1 MTKNR
6 TFLCLLRTGKK
17 SFTNPP
23 PYFALFANHQTMNI
37 RKNHKFHFGGI
48 LLTALLSIPD
58 CEALGIGD
66 TDLDRGHYTGNVTY
80 SKYTYLKD
88 SSEPK
93 LDILVFNNQVRLQED
108 KKGLFIENNTVN
120 YYFDNENNIEITTNE
135 GYIKYKRTNN
145 SIEMNTRTEITYADS
160 TTVSLGNGT
169 LEKQ

>member
-1 MTKNR
+1 
-6 TFLCLLRTGKK
+6 
-17 SFTNPP
+17 
-23 PYFALFANHQTMNI
+23 MNI
-37 RKNHKFHFGGI
+37 RKNHKFYFGGI
-48 LLTALLSIPD
+48 LLTALLSFSA
-58 CEALGIGD
+58 CEDLGIGD
-66 TDLDRGHYTGNVTY
+66 AVLDRGLYTGNVTY
-80 SKYTYLKD
+80 RKYTYLKD

-120 YYFDNENNIEITTNE
+120 YYFDKENNIEITTNE

-145 SIEMNTRTEITYADS
+145 SIEMNTRTEIAYADS

>member
-1 MTKNR
+1 
-6 TFLCLLRTGKK
+6 
-17 SFTNPP
+17 
-23 PYFALFANHQTMNI
+23 MNI

-48 LLTALLSIPD
+48 LLTALLSFSA
-58 CEALGIGD
+58 CEDLGIGD
-66 TDLDRGHYTGNVTY
+66 AVLDRGLYTGNVTY
-80 SKYTYLKD
+80 RKYTYLKD

-145 SIEMNTRTEITYADS
+145 SIEMNTRTEIAYADS